1 MKAPAWADGAGLVTQ
16 VMEERNEVD
25 SVAEES
31 SQLVRSKCTT
41 GNRDI
46 SFSLRDLLNGQ
57 LMGPYLEDD
66 TDGYICWIP

>member
-1 MKAPAWADGAGLVTQ
+1 
-16 VMEERNEVD
+16 MEERNEVD

-31 SQLVRSKCTT
+31 SQLVRNKRIT
-41 GNRDI
+41 GNRDS

-57 LMGPYLEDD
+57 LMGPYIEDD